1 MWLGNSIQTKQL
13 RDFVENMGTHSS
25 AHLSPHSPRAK
36 SSSFKPPFTIEII
49 IYYRI
54 SPLFIDDFPIQTRH
68 LWFVHKQTPF
78 LDDFPIN
85 KYIYRFYRW
94 LSHSTKKYICMIEGS
109 IQLRTRSHAFPPSP
123 GTETL
128 KVQRILVSSTWNSWN
143 ATVIGYHH
151 PISINFYT
159 VV

>member
-1 MWLGNSIQTKQL
+1 MQHPGATVTVLHNYNTEIIYIYIKLNTDYSATIMWLGNSIQTKQL

-68 LWFVHKQTPF
+68 L
-78 LDDFPIN
+78 
-85 KYIYRFYRW
+85 
-94 LSHSTKKYICMIEGS
+94 
-109 IQLRTRSHAFPPSP
+109 
-123 GTETL
+123 
-128 KVQRILVSSTWNSWN
+128 
-143 ATVIGYHH
+143 
-151 PISINFYT
+151 
-159 VV
+159 